1 MITHGVSRKVQKA
14 FDEGKVELA
23 YSSFNGSN
31 YVFKTYKTKTWTIKK
46 IQQLKNK
53 DYKLVRISSFG
64 DKVQIWF
71 YYNWTGK
78 PIQYYQESNGARI
91 YVYRPLADIE
101 VGHRIPE
108 TSSSQTI

>member
-1 MITHGVSRKVQKA
+1 MITHGVSKDVQKA

-23 YSSFNGSN
+23 YSPLHGSKCI
-31 YVFKTYKTKTWTIKK
+31 FKTYKTKTWTIKR
-46 IQQLKNK
+46 IQQLKNEG
-53 DYKLVRISSFG
+53 YKLVKISSFG

-71 YYNWTGK
+71 YYNWTGNH
-78 PIQYYQESNGARI
+78 IQYYQESNGTRI